1 MQKQKPQQLHLTCV
15 RTSTARNL
23 LILHEK
29 SCWISP
35 PELFRADDMQ
45 PHKQTARSLHTIT
58 TSVLDHTFNKE
69 QTIVQAIDVP
79 QIPAPQSHL
88 V

>member
-1 MQKQKPQQLHLTCV
+1 MKNPAGFLHL
-15 RTSTARNL
+15 SY
-23 LILHEK
+23 
-29 SCWISP
+29 
-35 PELFRADDMQ
+35 FGADDMLTVLQ
-45 PHKQTARSLHTIT
+45 PHKQTARPLHTIT

-79 QIPAPQSHL
+79 QITAPQSHL